1 MGCNPI
7 LERHRR
13 VVVAALTLTLGVN
26 GPLKF
31 VYIERFNRHRFQ
43 IDSLTFLCYS
53 NRKSA

>member
-26 GPLKF
+26 GPLRF

-43 IDSLTFLCYS
+43 IDSLTFFMLF
-53 NRKSA
+53 K